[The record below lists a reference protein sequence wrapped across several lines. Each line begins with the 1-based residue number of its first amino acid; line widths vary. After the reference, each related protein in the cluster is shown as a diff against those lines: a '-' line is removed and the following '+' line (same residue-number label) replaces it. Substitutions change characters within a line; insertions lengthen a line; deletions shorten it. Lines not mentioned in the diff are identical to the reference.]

1 MAQQLT
7 LQHRATCRVTS
18 GVQWQMDLEQHSS
31 PMGLGEP
38 HALDTADAVATAYD
52 DHQPELYAF
61 LLRTTRSPEAA
72 EDLLQETFLRFGRE
86 VAAGRTPDNARA
98 WLYKVATNLAVS
110 RGRHLQ
116 VLDRFQRRPTTVTH
130 ADSAEVEV
138 LRRERTA
145 KLNAELATLPRDARA
160 GLLLAAQGFTGA
172 EVATLLC
179 RSESA
184 TRTMLCRARLRL
196 RERLAPEEMAR

>member
-1 MAQQLT
+1 
-7 LQHRATCRVTS
+7 
-18 GVQWQMDLEQHSS
+18 
-31 PMGLGEP
+31 MGLGEQ

-98 WLYKVATNLAVS
+98 WLYRVATNLAVS

-145 KLNAELATLPRDARA
+145 A
-160 GLLLAAQGFTGA
+160 LAAQGFTGA
-172 EVATLLC
+172 EVAALLG